1 VNLNK
6 SITFSNKPFK
16 TFDVFIRSHLYETNA
31 TKDRF
36 DLNFHLKSGGTM
48 FKRSLSLITAGL
60 MVAGLAA
67 CDVDQTQEG
76 NVDAPAYEVEKT
88 QEGNL
93 EMPKYDVDAPNV
105 DTQMEEK
112 KVEVPNVDVKTEG
125 KTVEVP
131 DVDVNA
137 PKE

>member
-1 VNLNK
+1 MSRNK
-6 SITFSNKPFK
+6 IITFSNKPFK
-16 TFDVFIRSHLYETNA
+16 TFDAFVESHLHETNA

-36 DLNFHLKSGGTM
+36 NLNFHLKSGGSM
-48 FKRSLSLITAGL
+48 LKRSLSLITASL

-105 DTQMEEK
+105 DVQTEQKQVEVPDVDVQTEEK
-112 KVEVPNVDVKTEG
+112 KVA
-125 KTVEVP
+125 VP